1 MKNKTTEQ
9 GDEFFV
15 TGLEKYLDAKSAVTM
30 FEEEVQ
36 RRLKDVITNHQ
47 SELAKLFGE
56 DWVLRDYFE
65 SGMPE

>member
-1 MKNKTTEQ
+1 VKNKTTEQ